1 MWAKLQAQQRR
12 IPVSACCLAQAGVF
26 ESGTYRWS
34 EKDVGYSCKQQAL
47 SEAELSLNNECRKD
61 PTYGTGFHVPV
72 TYDSTLMSVA
82 TAKTQK
88 QQVLAAGEFLLKSW
102 QKLQVGKIREISY
115 IVINN

>member
-1 MWAKLQAQQRR
+1 
-12 IPVSACCLAQAGVF
+12 
-26 ESGTYRWS
+26 
-34 EKDVGYSCKQQAL
+34 
-47 SEAELSLNNECRKD
+47 
-61 PTYGTGFHVPV
+61 V

-88 QQVLAAGEFLLKSW
+88 KQVLAAREFLLKSW